1 MISKSE
7 LESLAKKLMFE
18 MNDDEYETLEKE
30 FDVILKQ
37 MDLIGNIKDIDK
49 VEPMTFPFDLEL
61 NDDYLRE
68 DVYNN
73 EITFDDMKIN
83 VKDYVWISFGAT
95 ILKGVTIGEGAIV
108 AANAVVTKDVPA
120 FTLVAGN
127 PAIVVKKLNPV
138 SNYKLNS

>member
-18 MNDDEYETLEKE
+18 MNDDEYETLKKE

-61 NDDYLRE
+61 NDNCLRE

-83 VKDYVWISFGAT
+83 VKDYEDNRV
-95 ILKGVTIGEGAIV
+95 KVPK
-108 AANAVVTKDVPA
+108 VVE
-120 FTLVAGN
+120 
-127 PAIVVKKLNPV
+127 
-138 SNYKLNS
+138 

>member
-61 NDDYLRE
+61 NDEVKEMYDGYKMGDKE
-68 DVYNN
+68 IYNP
-73 EITFDDMKIN
+73 
-83 VKDYVWISFGAT
+83 WS
-95 ILKGVTIGEGAIV
+95 ILNYARRKVLVPYWVNTSANTMLKQAI
-108 AANAVVTKDVPA
+108 
-120 FTLVAGN
+120 
-127 PAIVVKKLNPV
+127 
-138 SNYKLNS
+138 